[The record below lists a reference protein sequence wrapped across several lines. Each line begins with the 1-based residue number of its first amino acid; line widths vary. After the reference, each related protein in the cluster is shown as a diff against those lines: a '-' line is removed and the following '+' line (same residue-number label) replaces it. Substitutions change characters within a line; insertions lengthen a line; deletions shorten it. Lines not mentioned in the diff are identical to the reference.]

1 LNWGRWVFW
10 MLLSLPNWF
19 FHIFFNHIEIWLR
32 YYLTGW
38 NNEATVVRAYEINHG
53 IWLDPLKSSVEVDN
67 MLTWIFH
74 KYCNVLTTY
83 RDNDILLERAL
94 GIYVNVRLIFAYSV
108 DCFMNFFDFLQWE
121 LEKFSLILRIF
132 FIFSDNAC
140 IYDCSSFLSNQ
151 FGVLMLLFLP

>member
-1 LNWGRWVFW
+1 
-10 MLLSLPNWF
+10 
-19 FHIFFNHIEIWLR
+19 
-32 YYLTGW
+32 
-38 NNEATVVRAYEINHG
+38 
-53 IWLDPLKSSVEVDN
+53 

-74 KYCNVLTTY
+74 KYCNVLTTH

-94 GIYVNVRLIFAYSV
+94 DIYVNVRLIFAYSV

-151 FGVLMLLFLP
+151 FRVLMLLFLPWNFNLLNSSLEGLEEMDGGNVDRAERLENLMGFDIRVFLGLLFNTLEFIFFVNWVEIFCC